1 MPAGERS
8 GEVASLA
15 SRLRQAAA
23 ASRAAEYRRMS
34 GVISHCVDELER
46 LLDGTAPRR
55 VVELAL
61 ARGQR
66 ALEVWQALS
75 SF

>member
-1 MPAGERS
+1 MAAAER
-8 GEVASLA
+8 GGDVASLA

-23 ASRAAEYRRMS
+23 ASRAAEYRRMA
-34 GVISHCVDELER
+34 GVISHCVEELER

-55 VVELAL
+55 VVELAM

-66 ALEVWQALS
+66 ALDVWQALS